1 MYSENDILHVHL
13 NSSLYISIWNRFLIT
28 LYLSFTSKKCSL
40 CSLACWVVVVFF
52 FFLHFSQKI
61 LNYFNIAFV
70 DEFSYQLTS

>member
-40 CSLACWVVVVFF
+40 FSLACGFFF

-61 LNYFNIAFV
+61 WDYFNIAFV